1 MTVHE
6 QKSNN
11 NSNQKMNQSNSNDNS
26 VPAKSPDFF
35 QVITLFKK
43 RKANFKLHATSRTK
57 MRNYISNI
65 LYAGVTKEDFYNRN
79 IVFDIYVL
87 LTKKL
92 NPFS

>member
-1 MTVHE
+1 MTLHE

-43 RKANFKLHATSRTK
+43 KANFKLHATSRTK